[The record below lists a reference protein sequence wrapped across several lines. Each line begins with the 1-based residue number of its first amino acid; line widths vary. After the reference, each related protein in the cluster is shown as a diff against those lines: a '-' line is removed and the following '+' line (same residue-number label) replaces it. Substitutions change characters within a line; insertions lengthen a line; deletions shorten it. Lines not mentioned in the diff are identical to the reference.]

1 MFAQRWPPRLSDT
14 GTAAPSGQAAERRER
29 FWPLLS
35 NNTAHHL
42 RAFPPETLKM
52 HYLAQ
57 AIVEIEQEKRHER
70 SEAAG
75 AIAAVTLIGL
85 LMCAVV
91 VAVYP
96 IWS

>member
-1 MFAQRWPPRLSDT
+1 
-14 GTAAPSGQAAERRER
+14 
-29 FWPLLS
+29 
-35 NNTAHHL
+35 
-42 RAFPPETLKM
+42 M
-52 HYLAQ
+52 HYVRKQLA
-57 AIVEIEQEKRHER
+57 EIEQEKRYER
-70 SEAAG
+70 SEAAW